1 MCITLYIYYI
11 YICMYLSIYLFHNS
25 DLSSHMETLPN
36 QPTTML
42 DNTYVWFFPM
52 QPRWVLCLWRALKCL
67 EELLEAYIVDLFFT
81 NQLVVQLGRHNQ
93 ILCGRWMETS
103 TTKNRFLHQLR
114 LACIGGGVLHKHCV
128 DILSQIYWWVWTWNV
143 QKAWIAVARHELY
156 WVINFLI
163 SLRTCFCSSVSAA
176 SNSSGPNGVISAGTG
191 YCTRPRRAKRGS
203 ALHPSER
210 IWSKSLRKTFKVLQ
224 LRYLHRLPLVAS
236 ASRNHLGL
244 QGARDSSRGLTF
256 LATRKKQPQ
265 RKLWFLRLL
274 QSLKMKWS
282 WNFSSA
288 LAYANTLD
296 PVFLNHEPHIECDN
310 LSKNSDA
317 DYEAGEAV
325 NFLMTQSFCWPSGET
340 GRKRKGSVSGQEIRL
355 QRLEACL
362 SIQNCIQIHHPEAVK
377 DTCWEGARTSWI
389 SNVEGELLWIPS
401 QYIVHERT
409 VAILL
414 VEVSIPR
421 LRKH

>member
-1 MCITLYIYYI
+1 MYVFIYLFVSQLRSFKSHGDPSQPTYNHVRQ
-11 YICMYLSIYLFHNS
+11 YICMVFPYATSLGS
-25 DLSSHMETLPN
+25 LPLARFEM
-36 QPTTML
+36 P
-42 DNTYVWFFPM
+42 
-52 QPRWVLCLWRALKCL
+52 WRAFRGLYSRSIFYKPTCCTIGTPQSNL
-67 EELLEAYIVDLFFT
+67 VRQMDGDVNNEEP
-81 NQLVVQLGRHNQ
+81 
-93 ILCGRWMETS
+93 ILAP
-103 TTKNRFLHQLR
+103 LR